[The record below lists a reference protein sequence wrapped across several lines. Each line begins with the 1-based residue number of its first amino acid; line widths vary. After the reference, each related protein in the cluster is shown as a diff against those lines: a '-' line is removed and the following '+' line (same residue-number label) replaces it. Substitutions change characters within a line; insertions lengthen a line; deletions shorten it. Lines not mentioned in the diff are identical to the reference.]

1 MDCNTQHFIPL
12 IINQFRSNP
21 LSHRIVY
28 LNFKTLKQFANI
40 LNLTLPQKM
49 ISYIRDRFK
58 KFFAEFTL
66 FSLEVFVLL
75 GSFSGALVVFIFIA
89 RMVFKGSTYPFDEKA
104 FAFIAG
110 HVSNINTNIME
121 FFTFLGTHTFLIPAN
136 LLLTAWFLFIQK
148 RRWNSIKIPVVALSS
163 LLLMFILKLIFQRER
178 PLSPLLQQAKGF
190 SFPSGHALM
199 AVTFYGLLIL
209 IVWQS
214 VKQIWL
220 KCLLITMLVALILVI
235 GLSRV
240 YLRVHYASDVLAGF
254 CVGIMW
260 LLLSLWILDRIEKY
274 SNRNIV
280 VKNQK

>member
-1 MDCNTQHFIPL
+1 MI
-12 IINQFRSNP
+12 R
-21 LSHRIVY
+21 Y
-28 LNFKTLKQFANI
+28 L
-40 LNLTLPQKM
+40 
-49 ISYIRDRFK
+49 RDRFK

-66 FSLEVFVLL
+66 FSVEVLVLL
-75 GSFSGALVVFIFIA
+75 GSFTGALIAFIFIT
-89 RMVFKGSTYPFDEKA
+89 RMVFKGSTHAFDEKA
-104 FAFIAG
+104 FEFIAG
-110 HVSNINTNIME
+110 HVSNINTNIMQV
-121 FFTFLGTHTFLIPAN
+121 FTFLGTHTFLIPTN

-190 SFPSGHALM
+190 SFPSGHALI

-220 KCLLITMLVALILVI
+220 KWLLLIMLVALIFSI

-254 CVGIMW
+254 CLGIMW

-274 SNRNIV
+274 SSRNIL
-280 VKNQK
+280 VKIE